1 MKFMSLRAYNKGGT
15 SVIVVD
21 RFEGKF
27 AVVEENGV
35 MKNISKELLEKGITE
50 GSVIIKKGDKYFLD
64 EKNSAARRK
73 KIAELQNSLFED

>member
-1 MKFMSLRAYNKGGT
+1 MIIL
-15 SVIVVD
+15 D

-27 AVVEENGV
+27 AVIEENGI
-35 MKNISKELLEKGITE
+35 MKNIPLELVDKDVTE
-50 GSVIIKKGDKYFLD
+50 GSVIVKNGEKYFLD